1 MSDQGTSKGKGI
13 KIEQG
18 NATGS
23 NTKDE
28 LNKRLVAFSF
38 SNSMDKTVTPEM
50 LAAHPT
56 RGAYSM
62 APSCSRQDTKSYN
75 EFGSYFPDA
84 KQGFR
89 PTLPPASLFQN
100 PWLQNYDIQ
109 NGEIAREL
117 RGVVK
122 ENNRFL
128 VEDSNARTFARTFE
142 TP

>member
-1 MSDQGTSKGKGI
+1 MSVSGSVSVSVSGSK
-13 KIEQG
+13 
-18 NATGS
+18 
-23 NTKDE
+23 TKDE
-28 LNKRLVAFSF
+28 LNKRLVAFSM
-38 SNSMDKTVTPEM
+38 STDMAKTVTPAM
-50 LAAHPT
+50 LASHPT
-56 RGAYSM
+56 RGAWNM
-62 APSCSRQDTKSYN
+62 APSASRQDTKTYGPDFSQN
-75 EFGSYFPDA
+75 TSYFPDA

-89 PTLPPASLFQN
+89 PKLPPASLFQN

-109 NGEIAREL
+109 NGEFAREL